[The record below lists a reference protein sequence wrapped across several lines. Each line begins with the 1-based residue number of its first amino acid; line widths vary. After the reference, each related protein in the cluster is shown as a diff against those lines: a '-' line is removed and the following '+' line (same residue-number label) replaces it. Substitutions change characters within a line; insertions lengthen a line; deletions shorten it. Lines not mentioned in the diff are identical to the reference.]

1 MTTVEAPLLRI
12 GAAAAAAGVTTRT
25 LRYYEQRGLLQ
36 PSAYTDGGERR
47 YTEADVVRL
56 RRVRELADLLGADL
70 EAIRRVLEAED
81 HLAAIR
87 AEYLRPGQSA
97 RRQLE
102 LLDEAEA
109 VNHDLQE
116 TVDGRISRLRK
127 VRDELRAKAVRY
139 AELRAELR
147 AKSRRFDE

>member
-1 MTTVEAPLLRI
+1 MTAVDEPLLRI

-36 PSAYTDGGERR
+36 PSAYTEGGERR
-47 YTEADVVRL
+47 YTQGDVARL

-70 EAIRRVLEAED
+70 EGIRRVLDAED
-81 HLAAIR
+81 RLAAIR

-109 VNHDLQE
+109 VNRELRE
-116 TVDGRISRLRK
+116 TVDGRIARLRK
-127 VRDELRAKAVRY
+127 VRDELRAKAARY
-139 AELRAELR
+139 AEVRAELR
-147 AKSRRFDE
+147 GQG

>member
-1 MTTVEAPLLRI
+1 MTTVEVPLLRI

-36 PSAYTDGGERR
+36 PSAYTEGGERR
-47 YTEADVVRL
+47 YTEADVARL

-70 EAIRRVLEAED
+70 EAIRRVLDAED

-87 AEYLRPGQSA
+87 VEYHRPGQSA

-109 VNHDLQE
+109 VNHDLQA
-116 TVDGRISRLRK
+116 TVDGRIGRLRK
-127 VRDELRAKAVRY
+127 VRDELRAKAARY
-139 AELRAELR
+139 AEVREELR
-147 AKSRRFDE
+147 RQA